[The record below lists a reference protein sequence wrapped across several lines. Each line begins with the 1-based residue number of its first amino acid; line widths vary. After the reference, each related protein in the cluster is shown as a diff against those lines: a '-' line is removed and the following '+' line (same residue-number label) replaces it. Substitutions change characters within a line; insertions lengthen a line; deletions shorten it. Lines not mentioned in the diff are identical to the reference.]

1 MRSSVQ
7 FAFVAPRADTL
18 PQPTPARAKIF
29 ACPCVALAFSCKPFE
44 DCSLM
49 FLGRSVVASAIL
61 VPTLIFAGANP
72 PQAPKKT
79 HEITEVGHT
88 RNDPFFW
95 LRDKDNPEVLKYLE
109 AENRYTESV
118 LKHIRKLQ
126 ETLYHEMRGRIQ
138 ESDISVPEKI
148 DDYYYYSRSETG
160 KQYGIFC
167 RKKGSLD
174 AKEEV
179 LLDENELAKGQK
191 YFRIGTLSVSR
202 DHQLLAYSTD
212 TNGSETYL
220 LRIKSLETGALLPDE
235 IKNCGGSFAWAND
248 NKTFFYDQLDDA
260 RRPYKA
266 LKHVL
271 GTSVNQDPTVYEE
284 QDARFFLEISKSR
297 NEKLIFVSVESEL
310 SSEVRFLD
318 ADRPDGQLTLV
329 RPRENNLLYE
339 VENHGDR
346 FFIVTNE
353 NAKNFKII
361 ETPVASPGKESWKD
375 FIPYDPEVKI
385 DGVDAFENYLAI
397 SERLKGLPAIR
408 IYDLKSGESHE
419 INFGEPTYDVSLGGN
434 PIFDTDVVRI
444 NYSSFVT
451 PDSVI
456 DYDMASRQKELR
468 KEKTVLGGYQKS
480 DYGAERIFAKAED
493 GIDIPISLVY
503 KKGFKK
509 DGAAPLLLYGYG
521 AYGECS
527 DADFDSNTIS
537 LLDRGFVCA
546 IAHVRG
552 GEELGRTWY
561 EDGKLLKKKN
571 TFSDFICCAQ
581 YLIDQR
587 YAAPKRVAILGASAG
602 GLLVGA
608 VMNMRPDLFT
618 TVIAIVPFVD
628 LLNTMS
634 DPSLPLTVTEY
645 EEWGNPEDPKYFD
658 YMASYSPYDN
668 VGEKQ
673 YPNLLV
679 TAGLNDPRVSYW
691 EPVKWVAKQRT
702 LKHQNRIVL
711 LKTYLGAGHGGDS
724 GRFDQLKETAMEYA
738 FALDTLRVDTRKE
751 RSQSG
756 PRRSDSYS
764 VLSPK

>member
-1 MRSSVQ
+1 
-7 FAFVAPRADTL
+7 
-18 PQPTPARAKIF
+18 
-29 ACPCVALAFSCKPFE
+29 
-44 DCSLM
+44 M

-310 SSEVRFLD
+310 SSEVRFLN

-353 NAKNFKII
+353 NAKNFRII

>member
-1 MRSSVQ
+1 MQ
-7 FAFVAPRADTL
+7 FAFVGPRADTL

-493 GIDIPISLVY
+493 GVDIPISIVY

>member
-1 MRSSVQ
+1 
-7 FAFVAPRADTL
+7 
-18 PQPTPARAKIF
+18 
-29 ACPCVALAFSCKPFE
+29 
-44 DCSLM
+44 M